1 MKTCKCVN
9 CIANFDGECVV
20 DKCRGEINA
29 IDLPELSRSQAAWHY
44 HMAAEIFE
52 DTAKMVK
59 GDNIDRGDLAN
70 ETPM

>member
-20 DKCRGEINA
+20 DRCRGEINA
-29 IDLPELSRSQAAWHY
+29 IDLPALSRSQAAWHY

-52 DTAKMVK
+52 EDA
-59 GDNIDRGDLAN
+59 
-70 ETPM
+70 E